1 MRRLCVILV
10 SLLVL
15 SACNGAWD
23 LDEPAVPL
31 GDFNLVHNI
40 AVASKAQKGPFSREA
55 TEEQLT
61 EALAAATAERFD
73 RYEGARNY
81 HFGMSVEGYV
91 LAQPGIPVVATPKS
105 IMIVNL
111 TVWDDALNKK
121 LNEKPHQITVFE
133 SFDQGAC
140 RGLGLLPRR
149 PRSSSRTC
157 RRTWPSRSR
166 AIWCVRTAKRAGSRG
181 SRKRPKWLPKRNDA
195 TRLGN
200 CQEPLDFT
208 SQVQYI
214 ARHIARRALSFAQ
227 G

>member
-10 SLLVL
+10 SLLAL

-73 RYEGARNY
+73 RYEGSRNY

-133 SFDQGAC
+133 SFDQGPVVGSGYTKTAEEQ
-140 RGLGLLPRR
+140 LKNLSQNVAKSIESYL
-149 PRSSSRTC
+149 
-157 RRTWPSRSR
+157 
-166 AIWCVRTAKRAGSRG
+166 VRQNREKGWFAGQPEAAEVVG
-181 SRKRPKWLPKRNDA
+181 
-195 TRLGN
+195 
-200 CQEPLDFT
+200 EEE
-208 SQVQYI
+208 
-214 ARHIARRALSFAQ
+214 
-227 G
+227 

>member
-1 MRRLCVILV
+1 
-10 SLLVL
+10 
-15 SACNGAWD
+15 
-23 LDEPAVPL
+23 VPL

-73 RYEGARNY
+73 RYEGSRNY

-133 SFDQGAC
+133 SFDQGPVVGSGYTKTAEEQ
-140 RGLGLLPRR
+140 LKNLSQNVAKSIESYL
-149 PRSSSRTC
+149 
-157 RRTWPSRSR
+157 
-166 AIWCVRTAKRAGSRG
+166 VRQNREKGWFAGQ
-181 SRKRPKWLPKRNDA
+181 PEA
-195 TRLGN
+195 A
-200 CQEPLDFT
+200 E
-208 SQVQYI
+208 VV
-214 ARHIARRALSFAQ
+214 AEEE
-227 G
+227 

>member
-10 SLLVL
+10 SLLDL

-73 RYEGARNY
+73 RYEGLRNY

-133 SFDQGAC
+133 SFDQGPVVGSGYTKTAEEQ
-140 RGLGLLPRR
+140 LKNLSQNVAKSIESYL
-149 PRSSSRTC
+149 
-157 RRTWPSRSR
+157 
-166 AIWCVRTAKRAGSRG
+166 VRQNREKGWFAGQ
-181 SRKRPKWLPKRNDA
+181 PEA
-195 TRLGN
+195 A
-200 CQEPLDFT
+200 E
-208 SQVQYI
+208 VV
-214 ARHIARRALSFAQ
+214 AEEE
-227 G
+227 

>member
-10 SLLVL
+10 SLLAL

-73 RYEGARNY
+73 RYEGSRNY

-133 SFDQGAC
+133 SFDQGPVVGSGYTKTAEEQ
-140 RGLGLLPRR
+140 LKNLSQNVAKSIESYL
-149 PRSSSRTC
+149 
-157 RRTWPSRSR
+157 
-166 AIWCVRTAKRAGSRG
+166 VRQNREKGWFAGQ
-181 SRKRPKWLPKRNDA
+181 PEA
-195 TRLGN
+195 A
-200 CQEPLDFT
+200 E
-208 SQVQYI
+208 VV
-214 ARHIARRALSFAQ
+214 AEEE
-227 G
+227 

>member
-10 SLLVL
+10 SLLAL

-133 SFDQGAC
+133 SFDQGPVVGSGYTKTAEEQ
-140 RGLGLLPRR
+140 LKNLSQNVAKSIESYL
-149 PRSSSRTC
+149 
-157 RRTWPSRSR
+157 
-166 AIWCVRTAKRAGSRG
+166 VRQNREKGWFAGQ
-181 SRKRPKWLPKRNDA
+181 PEA
-195 TRLGN
+195 A
-200 CQEPLDFT
+200 E
-208 SQVQYI
+208 VV
-214 ARHIARRALSFAQ
+214 AEEE
-227 G
+227 